1 MTCTWRAL
9 VCSGLACLAISV
21 GSQAPPACALDT
33 PNVLMGVDA
42 MVMNHQGLFRN
53 ATPADGFNTF
63 QFGPVQAAAGSLGRY
78 ESFVFVGLGTGEG
91 GGISHNARMN
101 TNTPNHW
108 NGSEYQ
114 TVAPLDITS
123 TYFPVIDRV
132 AFGQVFDPAEYQIEV
147 KFKPNLGAPFPP
159 AQQNAADQFTVG
171 LDQQFGYVWDAEANT
186 YKRAAEQNIYNIG
199 AAANPINTWYATADK
214 DADGFATFTVPV
226 STPDFTQ
233 RSYYHNF
240 GDNQFRLDNVA
251 TGGGRVQ
258 NEDLTWADGLIGY
271 GENFT
276 PFGGGPEDP
285 ARPGSKLNVPNG
297 VPLIS
302 FGKGGDLNQVLSVEI
317 KSIALTRINP
327 GSLVAR
333 LDANSG
339 ITYRFG
345 SGLTRGNTATPIPIA
360 NDPFGLGYLPAAT
373 DQISRFDQNG
383 MTNLKI
389 NMRTPDDPNETH
401 RFLLRGAPTPTT
413 FDGSTATLNV
423 RAKLLEPLSNPDVA
437 QSLTIVAKDLDGSD
451 TTSPTPP
458 FNPPADPVG
467 ADEYTYVLDLS
478 QFNTTTFTT
487 VSVPLSAFTLSP
499 FVAGPPS
506 TGPFGFENPGDGLL
520 TDFNLYEF
528 GGLIPPGGG
537 LLKLELEYMEIR
549 LPEAGLTGDFDDD
562 GDVDGND
569 FLVWQQGGSPTP
581 MSAGD
586 LADWRANY
594 GSSGGSVATIGA
606 VPEPGTLVLAA
617 VCGLALAP
625 RRRRAI
631 TANLS
636 TPFQI
641 PR

>member
-1 MTCTWRAL
+1 MFCKWRAV
-9 VCSGLACLAISV
+9 VCFSFTCLATGFGIL
-21 GSQAPPACALDT
+21 APSARALDT
-33 PNVLMGVDA
+33 PNVLMAVDA

-53 ATPADGFNTF
+53 ATPHDGFNTF

-108 NGSEYQ
+108 NGTDYQ

-123 TYFPVIDRV
+123 AYAPVIDRV
-132 AFGQVFDPAEYQIEV
+132 AFGQVFDHTEYQIEV

-159 AQQNAADQFTVG
+159 AQQNAANQFGVG
-171 LDQQFGYVWDAEANT
+171 LDQQLGYVWDAEANT

-199 AAANPINTWYATADK
+199 SAANPINTWYETAPK
-214 DADGFATFTVPV
+214 DADGFATWTAPV

-233 RSYYHNF
+233 RSFYHNF
-240 GDNQFRLDNVA
+240 GDNQFRLDNVV

-258 NEDLTWADGLIGY
+258 NPDSTWSDSLIGY

-276 PFGGGPEDP
+276 SFGGGPTDP

-302 FGKGGDLNQVLSVEI
+302 FGKGGDLNQTLSVEI
-317 KSIALTRINP
+317 KSIALARITP
-327 GSLVAR
+327 GPIVAR

-345 SGLTRGNTATPIPIA
+345 SGLTRGNAATPIDVP

-373 DQISRFDQNG
+373 DQISRFDANG
-383 MTNLKI
+383 LTNLKI
-389 NMRTPDDPNETH
+389 NMRTPDNANETH
-401 RFLLRGAPTPTT
+401 RFVLRGAPTPNT

-423 RAKLLEPLSNPDVA
+423 RAKLLEPLSNAGNA

-467 ADEYTYVLDLS
+467 ADEYTYNLDLS
-478 QFNTTTFTT
+478 QFNTSTFTT
-487 VSVPLSAFTLSP
+487 VSVPLSEFTLSP

-506 TGPFGFENPGDGLL
+506 TGPFGFGNPGDGML
-520 TDFNLYEF
+520 TNFNLYEF

-549 LPEAGLTGDFDDD
+549 LPEAGLAGDFDDD
-562 GDVDGND
+562 GDVDGSD
-569 FLVWQQGGSPTP
+569 FLVWQRGGSPTP
-581 MSAGD
+581 VSAGD

-594 GSSGGSVATIGA
+594 GTGGGSVGAIGA
-606 VPEPGTLVLAA
+606 VPEPGTLGLLA
-617 VCGLALAP
+617 CGLGLLGL
-625 RRRRAI
+625 RRR
-631 TANLS
+631 S
-636 TPFQI
+636 GS
-641 PR
+641 PRL